1 MQESEKLLVN
11 LKVPKFRIFFCFLAI
26 SVPFL
31 FEKHKKKKRIFL
43 RINSVSFLLPVKSNN
58 KNNKVS
64 KSIILTLTDK
74 EGGGMK
80 LSSNRSPAKCLLAAD
95 KTAFFPQTVA
105 SSLILSHT
113 AHEPSKFKEHNL
125 INPHQILKIKA
136 KISKLDSQRKNN
148 NKHTRVISQV
158 KSNSLDCTK
167 P

>member
-1 MQESEKLLVN
+1 
-11 LKVPKFRIFFCFLAI
+11 
-26 SVPFL
+26 
-31 FEKHKKKKRIFL
+31 
-43 RINSVSFLLPVKSNN
+43 
-58 KNNKVS
+58 
-64 KSIILTLTDK
+64 
-74 EGGGMK
+74 MK